1 MIDVKTADRELQSY
15 LRLQTFPVAIRML
28 TPGEPIPERARR
40 PGRDFKKGSMACQV
54 VDMARRY
61 GWMLAL
67 TRDDHICSLGITA
80 IGFDKPLPIYS
91 VGTLCEGMYTE
102 TKDAGQ
108 RSEAAIDKFAPGEYA
123 TLLVAPLDRAPFE
136 PHLVCVYAN
145 PAQVMRLTQAALW
158 KRGGR
163 LASSFEGRAV
173 CADIIVTTMQT
184 GQPQVILPCSGDR
197 IFGQTQDHE
206 MAFTIP
212 WGSME
217 EIIEGL
223 RGTHNGGIRYPIT
236 QFMEYEAKL
245 PPRYMEVN
253 RLWDVE
259 KGKATLTN
267 RDRVVAAY
275 KRSFTDRVPVY
286 PIVASFA
293 GTLDGLSIEEYCTN
307 PARAITAMLNYYE
320 RYEPDVVLAYN
331 DLAKEAEAFGCGVKY
346 SDYVVPSIE
355 RHMLEDKAALARLP
369 MPDPYRTARLPGF
382 LEQCEALVKAKPPAA
397 TGAVAVGPWT
407 IAMLLRN
414 PEMMLLDTFE
424 DPSFIHALMRVTT
437 DFCKVWGDA
446 ITKTG
451 IGLSFSEPTASISLI
466 SPDNYREFIAPYH
479 KELVEHFKAR
489 KVGVTTHICGT
500 TYPIYEDLIAC
511 GFTTVSFDLDQ
522 QADPA
527 LRVDQLARFMEVAHG
542 RAVAIGN
549 VDATLFE
556 RASREA
562 IEAEVR
568 RCVDTAARHS
578 GFILSTSCEIPP
590 RSSPEIVRW
599 FMDAAHDHGR
609 YERILG

>member
-1 MIDVKTADRELQSY
+1 MIDVKTADQELQTY
-15 LRLQTFPVAIRML
+15 LRPQTFPVAIRML
-28 TPGEPIPERARR
+28 KAGEEIPDRARR
-40 PGRDFKKGSMACQV
+40 PARDFKKLSMSCQV
-54 VDMARRY
+54 IDMARRY
-61 GWMLAL
+61 GWTIAL
-67 TRDDHICSLGITA
+67 TREDHICSLGITA
-80 IGFDKPLPIYS
+80 IGFDKPLPIYN

-102 TKDAGQ
+102 TKAAGQ
-108 RSEAAIDKFAPGEYA
+108 RSEAAIDKFAPGEYHC
-123 TLLVAPLDRAPFE
+123 LLVAPLDRATFE
-136 PHLVCVYAN
+136 PHVVCVYAN

-163 LASSFEGRAV
+163 LTSSFEGRAV
-173 CADIIVTTMQT
+173 CADIVVTTMQT
-184 GQPQVILPCSGDR
+184 GEPQVILPCSGDR

-206 MAFTIP
+206 MAFSIP
-212 WGSME
+212 WERMD
-217 EIIEGL
+217 EIVEGL

-253 RLWDVE
+253 KLWDAE
-259 KGKATLTN
+259 AGKTSLLN

-275 KRSFTDRVPVY
+275 KRSFSDRVPVY

-307 PARAITAMLNYYE
+307 PTKAITAMMNYYE
-320 RYEPDVVLAYN
+320 RYQPDVVLAYN

-355 RHMLEDKAALARLP
+355 THLLEDKASLAKLQ
-369 MPDPYRTARLPGF
+369 MPDPYKTARLPGF
-382 LEQCEALVKAKPPAA
+382 LEQCEALVKAAPPAA

-424 DPSFIHALMRVTT
+424 DPQFIHDVMRLST
-437 DFCKVWGDA
+437 DFCKLWGDA
-446 ITKTG
+446 IVKTK
-451 IGLSFSEPTASISLI
+451 IGLSFSEPTASISLV

-479 KELVEHFKAR
+479 KELVDHFKAK
-489 KVGVTTHICGT
+489 KVGVTAHICGV
-500 TYPIYEDLIAC
+500 TYPIFEDLIGC
-511 GFTTVSFDLDQ
+511 GFTTISFDLDQ
-522 QADPA
+522 QSDPS
-527 LRVDQLARFMEVAHG
+527 LHVDQLERFMQVAKG

-549 VDATLFE
+549 VDATMFE
-556 RASREA
+556 KATRAQ

-568 RCVDTAARHS
+568 RCIDTAAKHS

-590 RSSPEIVRW
+590 RSNPEIVKW
-599 FMDAAHDHGR
+599 FMDAAHDLGR
-609 YERILG
+609 YEKIL